1 MPLKNDG
8 VVQNVFHMTLCVS
21 AASPLIRLLIF
32 RKSGE
37 LFHKANS
44 FQRLFLMVHICMYGH
59 TFLRKLIKRVLALCL
74 SLPSFFYTCKSTLKA
89 RCNRMW
95 WLISRTGVPCKLV
108 IQFTVHWNIH
118 CHCRL
123 KCCYFEHLPMLDT
136 KRHVQCYECECST
149 TELWELDN
157 QQPSQSVLHRQIFKA

>member
-1 MPLKNDG
+1 MM
-8 VVQNVFHMTLCVS
+8 VWFRMFFIWHCVS

-44 FQRLFLMVHICMYGH
+44 FQRLFLMVHKCMYGH
-59 TFLRKLIKRVLALCL
+59 TFLRKLIKRVLELCL

-89 RCNRMW
+89 RCNQMW
-95 WLISRTGVPCKLV
+95 WLISRTGTPCKLV

-118 CHCRL
+118 SHCRL
-123 KCCYFEHLPMLDT
+123 KCCYFGHEETRSMLWVWVLY
-136 KRHVQCYECECST
+136 HWAT
-149 TELWELDN
+149 TSG
-157 QQPSQSVLHRQIFKA
+157 QPAALTICTV